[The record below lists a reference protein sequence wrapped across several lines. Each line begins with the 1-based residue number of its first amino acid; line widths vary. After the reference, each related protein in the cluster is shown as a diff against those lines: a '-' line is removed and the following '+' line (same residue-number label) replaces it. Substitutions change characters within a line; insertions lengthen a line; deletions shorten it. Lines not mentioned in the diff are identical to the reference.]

1 MYIYVLFSSV
11 SLPASDQPRC
21 SPDSLQ
27 MHDGN
32 LGSLEGHAAP
42 FVRLLPGKAAAV
54 LMGTN
59 RYVWEE
65 DPCQEYAASLIFR
78 QVLF

>member
-1 MYIYVLFSSV
+1 MSV
-11 SLPASDQPRC
+11 PGSDQHR
-21 SPDSLQ
+21 SFPDSIQ
-27 MHDGN
+27 KEDGN

-42 FVRLLPGKAAAV
+42 FVGLLPGNAAAV